1 MTTRRQEVSSLQYS
15 VCVSVWVCEC
25 VCTHVQPTMG
35 LHQLISFSPL
45 FLLIVCPLG
54 MSLSLSSSLYR
65 LYQQIILQGNLFF
78 FFLNSFVSSPSP
90 PTPFPHSLSL
100 SLSCSLFGSFL
111 FFTPPLSFFF
121 SHSLLIHFS
130 LYKPIP
136 LEVCWLWMLK
146 LSASDQEI
154 IRRIHD

>member
-1 MTTRRQEVSSLQYS
+1 MR
-15 VCVSVWVCEC
+15 
-25 VCTHVQPTMG
+25 THVQPTTG

-54 MSLSLSSSLYR
+54 ISLSLSLFITVSSVSANYTT
-65 LYQQIILQGNLFF
+65 GKPFFFF

-90 PTPFPHSLSL
+90 PTPFPHSVSFSVLL
-100 SLSCSLFGSFL
+100 TLWLLFVLYS
-111 FFTPPLSFFF
+111 PPLFFFF